1 MAAPVVSLKGVDGF
15 EFELPTGL
23 FINNEFVPSVDGLT
37 LDVENPATGET
48 LTTIASASANDID
61 RAVAAAQAALPA
73 WRAVPPLGKSK
84 LLWKLAELLEKP
96 ENQKVFHAIDVLDV
110 GAPPIMMGLS
120 LGQCVDN
127 LRYFGGWADKI
138 TGKTLHVPGGNA
150 YTLRDPIGVCAGII
164 PWNTPLMISIW
175 KLAPALA
182 AGNTL
187 ILKLPELA
195 PLCGLK
201 LAQLIRE
208 AGFPAGVVSV
218 VAGEGA
224 VAGQAIAEHAAIRK
238 VSFTGGGATGRKI
251 LRAAA
256 GSNMKKVT
264 LELGGKGPSI
274 VFDDA
279 QLENALMWTFMGFT
293 THNGQVCVAGTRIYV
308 QEGIYDR
315 YILAFKQKL
324 AEVVAVSEGAVTPGA
339 AAGKSPVI
347 SKLQQEKIL
356 AYIESGTSEG
366 ATLLGGGKK
375 FGDKGYFVQ
384 ETAFADVKPDAKI
397 MKEEIF
403 GPVVA
408 IAKFKTEDEV
418 IAAANDSSYG
428 LNASIFS
435 SNTDRIRK
443 VSDALEV
450 GTVTVN
456 CWGALNMNTP
466 FGGVKESGY
475 GRDMGEEALEGWTQ
489 TKTVTQ
495 LYLPTA

>member
-1 MAAPVVSLKGVDGF
+1 M
-15 EFELPTGL
+15 
-23 FINNEFVPSVDGLT
+23 
-37 LDVENPATGET
+37 
-48 LTTIASASANDID
+48 
-61 RAVAAAQAALPA
+61 Q
-73 WRAVPPLGKSK
+73 
-84 LLWKLAELLEKP
+84 
-96 ENQKVFHAIDVLDV
+96 
-110 GAPPIMMGLS
+110 
-120 LGQCVDN
+120 
-127 LRYFGGWADKI
+127 
-138 TGKTLHVPGGNA
+138 
-150 YTLRDPIGVCAGII
+150 
-164 PWNTPLMISIW
+164 WNTPLMISIW

-324 AEVVAVSEGAVTPGA
+324 AEVVAVSEGAVTPGVA
-339 AAGKSPVI
+339 ASKSPVI

-384 ETAFADVKPDAKI
+384 ETAFADVKPNAKI

-403 GPVVA
+403 GPVVVSLLHA
-408 IAKFKTEDEV
+408 SFFT
-418 IAAANDSSYG
+418 
-428 LNASIFS
+428 LNACRVGVCY
-435 SNTDRIRK
+435 TDN
-443 VSDALEV
+443 A
-450 GTVTVN
+450 
-456 CWGALNMNTP
+456 
-466 FGGVKESGY
+466 F
-475 GRDMGEEALEGWTQ
+475 
-489 TKTVTQ
+489 
-495 LYLPTA
+495 